1 MSVEKGDRQRGEEN
15 GERKRDDKGEEWENN
30 KIRRRKKK
38 LSIITSVYKKNL
50 KQFMETKHK
59 WKEN

>member
-30 KIRRRKKK
+30 KIRRKKK
-38 LSIITSVYKKNL
+38 TVNNHICI
-50 KQFMETKHK
+50 
-59 WKEN
+59 